1 MIIFFFYSLFLG
13 VFTFW
18 LFFVCLFCWE
28 LSWISSQ
35 ISGERGS
42 FDTQHKTIQKKD
54 PQQLKIHCVLFLFL
68 FFLCCIVA
76 LLHGLYPNYGRG
88 GSYQQTYIYNFVM
101 NCCHGYINN
110 IMDLYPNFGRGR
122 KFCLLIYPSNK
133 TLQKT

>member
-42 FDTQHKTIQKKD
+42 FDTQHKTIQKNPTTKD
-54 PQQLKIHCVLFLFL
+54 TLCLVFVP
-68 FFLCCIVA
+68 FFFMLYIVA

-122 KFCLLIYPSNK
+122 KFVY
-133 TLQKT
+133 